1 MEPGKG
7 MELGE
12 EMELGWGNGAG
23 HGRWSHH
30 GEWSW
35 DGSREAAFGHEAA
48 TGKGRV
54 EMEPCWGLQ
63 HSRMGDVHSL
73 LHEIKA
79 GHSWDLLL
87 PDHMNLSH
95 VQNKIQFV
103 CLFPSA

>member
-35 DGSREAAFGHEAA
+35 AGSREAAFGHEAA

-63 HSRMGDVHSL
+63 HSREPWGMFTPCCMRSRQGTPG
-73 LHEIKA
+73 IYCC
-79 GHSWDLLL
+79 
-87 PDHMNLSH
+87 
-95 VQNKIQFV
+95 QTT
-103 CLFPSA
+103 